1 MLNRALAGYTCV
13 EVGDSVA
20 AGWCARIVAD
30 LGAEVVKVEPPEGSR
45 LRSAGPFPPGE
56 EDGEAGGFFCY
67 LNTNKLGVTAKLT
80 TPEGTELLDRLLA
93 KAQILIWGADS
104 PGAAGAAEPRVLAER
119 FPHLVVT
126 SVTPF
131 GLVGPYRNHV
141 GNESVVQA
149 ISGLLAVTPK
159 ITGGTHNEPLK
170 LPGHFG
176 AFFGGLHAALATLGA
191 LWSRDEGG
199 VLLDIALVDA
209 LMPSY
214 VPVFTQYESDPSL
227 TFSHQTPATGWSI
240 VPCKDGYVL
249 IAGLM
254 DDVWQRLLDAMDR
267 PAWAESEV
275 FSSAVSRTQNWDA
288 ALAAMQP
295 WLNEHTR
302 EELFG
307 RFQAHGGTSSPVYD
321 MAEALT
327 LDQVKYRQFLVPLD
341 PQRFGEHVL
350 MPGVPFA
357 AGASKEYIVRPA
369 PTLGQDNR
377 MIYCELLGLDE
388 QELADRTLRGVI

>member
-1 MLNRALAGYTCV
+1 MLGRALAGYTCV

-20 AGWCARIVAD
+20 ADWCARLVAD
-30 LGAEVVKVEPPEGSR
+30 LGAEVVKVEPPEGCK
-45 LRSAGPFPPGE
+45 LRSAGPVPPGD
-56 EDGEAGGFFCY
+56 EDSEAGGFFCY

-104 PGAAGAAEPRVLAER
+104 SGAAGAPDPRVFAER
-119 FPHLVVT
+119 FPHLLVT

-131 GLVGPYRNHV
+131 GLVGPYKDHAA
-141 GNESVVQA
+141 NETAVQA

-159 ITGGTHNEPLK
+159 ITGGTENEPLK
-170 LPGHFG
+170 LPGHVG

-191 LWSRDEGG
+191 LWSGEGG
-199 VLLDIALVDA
+199 VLLDIAVVDA
-209 LMPSY
+209 LIPSY

-227 TFSHQTPATGWSI
+227 TFSHRTPATGWSI

-254 DDVWQRLLDAMDR
+254 DDVWERLLDAIDR
-267 PAWAESEV
+267 PAWAESDV
-275 FSSAVSRTQNWDA
+275 FSNAVSRTQNWDA
-288 ALAAMQP
+288 VLAAMQP

-321 MAEALT
+321 IAEALT
-327 LDQVKYRQFLVPLD
+327 LDQIKYRQFLVPLD
-341 PQRFGEHVL
+341 PQRFGDSVL
-350 MPGVPFA
+350 MPGLPFA
-357 AGASKEYIVRPA
+357 AGASKDYIVRPA
-369 PTLGQDNR
+369 PTLGQDNHR
-377 MIYCELLGLDE
+377 IYCEMLGVDE
-388 QELADRTLRGVI
+388 RELAEKKLRGVI